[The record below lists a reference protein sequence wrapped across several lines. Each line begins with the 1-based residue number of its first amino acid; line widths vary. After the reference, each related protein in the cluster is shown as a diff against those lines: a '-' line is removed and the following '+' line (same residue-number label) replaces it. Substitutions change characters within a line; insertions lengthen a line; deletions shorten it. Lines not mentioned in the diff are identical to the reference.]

1 MSALQ
6 LLQRYVPVARWLP
19 AYKMSDLPGDLTAG
33 ITVAVML
40 IPQGMAYAMLAGL
53 PPIVGLYASIVPLA
67 LYALFGTSRQLA
79 VGPVAMVSLMVAA
92 SVGALAEPGSDA
104 FVGLAVVLALL
115 VGVMQSAMG
124 LFRLGFLVRFLSHPV
139 ISGFTSAAAL
149 IIGLSQLKH
158 MLGVKLPRTH
168 HIHEILIG
176 AVEHL
181 PEWNWVAVAIGVVS
195 VAVILL
201 LKKFAKRVPG
211 ALVVVAGA
219 TLAVWLF
226 DLQQYGIAVVG
237 EVPAGI
243 PAPTLPSFTF
253 SQLAELLPAAITISL
268 VGFMESISVAK
279 AVAARN
285 KYKVDA
291 DQELIGLGVAN
302 IGAAFFGGYPVTGGF
317 SRTAVNDQSGAR
329 TPLASLIT
337 AGAIAIALL
346 TITPLFAWLPNA
358 VLAAVVMSAVFGLI
372 DIKEV
377 VHLWKVRKSDL
388 LQLVVTF
395 VATLSFG
402 IEIGIGIGVA
412 VSIGQIIWSS
422 ARPVIARLGRVVGTP
437 FWRDTARIEDLE
449 TFDEIVVLRLDA
461 RLYFANVAR
470 LEQEVEGVQK
480 DHSRSVVVDFGGVN
494 DVDTSALHV
503 LEELHNTLEGLDQHL
518 ALARVKAAVRD
529 QIAAGHLDH
538 TLRMYDSVEAA
549 VRDLRGDPPLDEMVN
564 DDTSEELDA
573 AGDGQAA

>member
-19 AYKMSDLPGDLTAG
+19 AYKMADLPGDLTAG

-92 SVGALAEPGSDA
+92 SVGAMAEPGSDA

-176 AVEHL
+176 AVEHFA
-181 PEWNWVAVAIGVVS
+181 EWNWVAVAIGVVA

-201 LKKFAKRVPG
+201 LKKFARRIPG
-211 ALVVVAGA
+211 ALVVVGGA

-253 SQLAELLPAAITISL
+253 TQLTELLPAAITISL

-279 AVAARN
+279 AVAAKN

-302 IGAAFFGGYPVTGGF
+302 VGAAFFGGYPVTGGF

-358 VLAAVVMSAVFGLI
+358 VLAAVVMAAVFGLI

-388 LQLVVTF
+388 VQLVVTF
-395 VATLSFG
+395 AATLTFG
-402 IEIGIGIGVA
+402 IEIGIGVGVG
-412 VSIGQIIWSS
+412 VSIAQVIWSS

-449 TFDEIVVLRLDA
+449 TFDDVVVLRLDA

-480 DHSRSVVVDFGGVN
+480 DRPRSVVVDFGGVN

-503 LEELHNTLEGLDQHL
+503 LEELHNTLEGLGQRL

-529 QIAAGHLDH
+529 QIAADHLNDILH
-538 TLRMYDSVEAA
+538 MYDSVEAA
-549 VRDLRGDPPLDEMVN
+549 VRDLRGDPPLDEAST
-564 DDTSEELDA
+564 DDDREDDE
-573 AGDGQAA
+573 QAA